1 MIYSMLVS
9 HYISQS
15 TELYQYKNTIWVGL
29 YGNSLI
35 LRCHFVYFFHYFLSF
50 LLFLLFYILFI
61 NIMKYECCV
70 SYHNGSSLQPLL
82 TTIGVSIEVVNDI
95 IKILVCFSLHNF
107 LSISKFELKNY
118 ILTSVLS
125 LLNYNDGEYHVIF
138 PKIKK

>member
-35 LRCHFVYFFHYFLSF
+35 LRSHFVYFFHYFLS
-50 LLFLLFYILFI
+50 FLLFYILFI

-95 IKILVCFSLHNF
+95 IKILVCFSLHNL